1 VVIDIINIDSAI
13 FPGNPPIITTPYVT
27 TKTTTE
33 TTDGTL
39 QTTTGY
45 TVSPEGKYQNTYN
58 VSTEGKYQN
67 TYNVSTEGKD
77 QNTYYIQY
85 QQRVNIKIHL

>member
-1 VVIDIINIDSAI
+1 VVIVFIKVDITIY
-13 FPGNPPIITTPYVT
+13 PGNPPIITTPYVT

-45 TVSPEGKYQNTYN
+45 A
-58 VSTEGKYQN
+58 VSTEGKYPN
-67 TYNVSTEGKD
+67 T
-77 QNTYYIQY
+77 YIQY
-85 QQRVNIKIHL
+85 

>member
-1 VVIDIINIDSAI
+1 MKNQSKTILDTHTSNGFILGDVKVTVVVIVFLKVDIAI
-13 FPGNPPIITTPYVT
+13 YPGNPPIITTPYVT

-45 TVSPEGKYQNTYN
+45 TVS
-58 VSTEGKYQN
+58 TEGKYSN
-67 TYNVSTEGKD
+67 T
-77 QNTYYIQY
+77 YIQY
-85 QQRVNIKIHL
+85 

>member
-1 VVIDIINIDSAI
+1 MEAESKTILNTHTSNGFTLGDVKVTVVVIVFIKVDITIY
-13 FPGNPPIITTPYVT
+13 PGNPPIITTPYVT

-45 TVSPEGKYQNTYN
+45 TVS
-58 VSTEGKYQN
+58 TEGKYSN
-67 TYNVSTEGKD
+67 T
-77 QNTYYIQY
+77 YIQY
-85 QQRVNIKIHL
+85 

>member
-1 VVIDIINIDSAI
+1 METQSVTILNTHTSNGFILGDVKITVVVVVLIKVDTAI
-13 FPGNPPIITTPYVT
+13 YPGNPPIITTPYVT

-45 TVSPEGKYQNTYN
+45 TVSPEGKYQNT
-58 VSTEGKYQN
+58 
-67 TYNVSTEGKD
+67 
-77 QNTYYIQY
+77 
-85 QQRVNIKIHL
+85 